1 MAIGENPWSVH
12 MTGYRM
18 CQRLTNY
25 SLGHAALPNYWS
37 AMRYFFHIL
46 DGPKVFS
53 DEVGSRLSNP
63 KLAITQAQA
72 LATELGKAGAL
83 CRSSLVFVLDEN
95 GNRIFPMPG
104 QLTASYIAAVA

>member
-12 MTGYRM
+12 MTRHRM

-46 DGPKVFS
+46 DGPKVFP

-63 KLAITQAQA
+63 KLAITQARA
-72 LATELGKAGAL
+72 LATELSKAGAL
-83 CRSSLVFVLDEN
+83 CRSHLVFVLDEN
-95 GNRIFPMPG
+95 GNRIFG
-104 QLTASYIAAVA
+104 CRAN

>member
-1 MAIGENPWSVH
+1 